1 MKPQEPRNS
10 KSNITSIVVRPLG
23 DFVNQRVLVRYFSIL
38 FILLLSVGTAFAQAD
53 KGSVRGQVTDPSGA
67 VIPNASVSL
76 TTPDGHTVATVTS
89 NAGGSYQVNNLA
101 PGTYIV
107 IANAQGF
114 APSSSKA
121 ISVAAGQSRHF
132 DVSLAI
138 QVEQQQV
145 QVQAEGTTVDTSPDS
160 NANAVVIKG
169 KDLDALSDDPDELQN
184 ELQALAGPSA
194 GPNGGQIYI
203 DGFTGGQLPP
213 KSSIREIRVN
223 QNPFSA
229 QYDRLG
235 YGRIEI
241 LTKPGTDKLH
251 GSINVRGTESAFNSA
266 NPILNSNLQPGQP
279 KIPFPDYYTYF
290 LNGNIGGSINKNIS
304 FFLGAFGRNVQNI
317 SVVDAV
323 NPITTTDKNN
333 PDYLNETINNPS
345 TRIDISPRF
354 DFALSPSDTL
364 TARYSY
370 TRSVQSNGGVG
381 QYTLPSVGNN
391 THNVENE
398 IQLSNS
404 WVVNNH
410 VVNDMRFEYTRT
422 RNQQTPLTT
431 DPTISVAQAFT
442 SGGNNSGT
450 VRDNQDYYE
459 LQDYFTASA
468 GRHSLNFGARLRA
481 TRDANYTNAG
491 TNGQYTY
498 SDLGNY
504 LTDRD
509 NGNFQYYDRYQVT
522 KVNNNQYTARV
533 TLFDIGMFYQDDLK
547 VNQRFTFSYG
557 LRWEAQNHI
566 NDKNDWAPRISLAY
580 ALDGGHGK
588 PAKTVLRAGY
598 GWFFQR
604 FGIANTFGGGGST
617 PFFVNTIH
625 HNVPVN
631 GGESNQQII
640 IQNGLGA
647 DTSHQQP
654 LPAPVYFQVDP
665 HFHAANDMQAAL
677 GVDRQIGKHITS
689 NVTYLYSQGVHQYFT
704 NNVTAPYFD
713 SSNDTYTNATNL
725 TTPSENLYTYQS
737 GGFYRQSEL
746 IASGN
751 ARFRRFSL
759 FGFYVYNNM
768 LSNTGGVNSFLSNAY
783 DPKLD
788 YGRAAQ
794 DIHHRFVIFGN
805 VQAPWAVSFS
815 PMLVYNSGT
824 PYNITI
830 GQDLTANNQFN
841 ARPTFAASCTETG
854 AVDLSAYGLPC
865 MNSQPLGTN
874 EKIVPYGYGTGPQNI
889 SMNLRLAK
897 VIGIGPKVEGG
908 AGGGGGPRG
917 GRGGRGFGGLS
928 GNQGAPG
935 RIDAVVPRKYNL
947 TLTVFG
953 SNILNHQNLGTPNGT
968 LTSPFFGKSQSLAG
982 GFFGPQT
989 AGNRSIFLE
998 AAFNF

>member
-1 MKPQEPRNS
+1 M
-10 KSNITSIVVRPLG
+10 
-23 DFVNQRVLVRYFSIL
+23 NQRVLLRYFSIL
-38 FILLLSVGTAFAQAD
+38 MVLLLSLGSASRLQAQAP
-53 KGSVRGQVTDPSGA
+53 KGSVHGQVTDPSGA
-67 VIPNASVSL
+67 VIPNANVSL

-89 NAGGSYQVNNLA
+89 SGSGSYQVNNLT

-114 APSSSKA
+114 APSNSKA
-121 ISVAAGQSRHF
+121 ISVTAGQAKQF
-132 DVSLAI
+132 DVSLVI
-138 QVEQQQV
+138 ETEQQQV
-145 QVQAEGTTVDTSPDS
+145 QVSADSTTVDTSPDS

-169 KDLDALSDDPDELQN
+169 KDLDALSDDPDELSN

-251 GSINVRGTESAFNSA
+251 GSINARGTDSAFNSA

-290 LNGNIGGSINKNIS
+290 LNGNVGGSINKNIS
-304 FFLGAFGRNVQNI
+304 FFLGAFGRDIQNV

-323 NPITTTDKNN
+323 DPVATTDPAN
-333 PDYLNETINNPS
+333 PVYLNQTVSNPS
-345 TRIDISPRF
+345 TRIDINPRF

-364 TARYSY
+364 TARYDY
-370 TRSVQSNGGVG
+370 TRNTQSNAGVG
-381 QYTLPSVGNN
+381 QFTLPSVGYD

-398 IQLSNS
+398 LQLSNS
-404 WVVNNH
+404 WVMNPH

-422 RNQQTPLTT
+422 RNQQTPLST
-431 DPTISVAQAFT
+431 DPTVSVQGAFT
-442 SGGNNSGT
+442 SGGSNSGT

-459 LQDYFTASA
+459 LQDYFTAS
-468 GRHSLNFGARLRA
+468 GGKHSLNFGVRMRA

-498 SDLGNY
+498 ST
-504 LTDRD
+504 LTDYT
-509 NGNFQYYDRYQVT
+509 NNSPNKFQKT
-522 KVNNNQYTARV
+522 IVNNNQYTARV

-547 VNQRFTFSYG
+547 VSQRFTLSYG
-557 LRWEAQNHI
+557 LRWEAQNRV
-566 NDKNDWAPRISLAY
+566 NDKNDWAPRVSFAY
-580 ALDGGHGK
+580 ALDGGGKK

-604 FGIANTFGGGGST
+604 FGIASSFGGGGST

-625 HNVPVN
+625 HNVPLP
-631 GGESNQQII
+631 GGVSNQQIS
-640 IQNGLGA
+640 IQTFGNSDSGHEN
-647 DTSHQQP
+647 T
-654 LPAPVYFQVDP
+654 APIYFQVDQ
-665 HFHAANDMQAAL
+665 HFHAANDMQAAF
-677 GVDRQIGKHITS
+677 GVDRQISKRITS
-689 NVTYLYSQGVHQYFT
+689 NVTYLYSQGVHQYYT
-704 NNVTAPYFD
+704 NNISAAPFD
-713 SSNDTYTNATNL
+713 SSTDTYANVP
-725 TTPSENLYTYQS
+725 TTGLPTPDENLYTYQS
-737 GGFYRQSEL
+737 GGFYRQSEV
-746 IASGN
+746 IASAN

-759 FGFYVYNNM
+759 FGFYVYNNI
-768 LSNTGGVNSFLSNAY
+768 LGNTGGVNSFLSNAH
-783 DPKLD
+783 DSSLD
-788 YGRAAQ
+788 YGRTAQ
-794 DIHHRFVIFGN
+794 DIHNRFVIFGN
-805 VQAPWAVSFS
+805 IQGPWATSLS
-815 PMLVYNSGT
+815 PFLAYNSGT

-841 ARPTFAASCTETG
+841 ARPTFAASCGETG
-854 AVDLSAYGLPC
+854 AVDLSQYGLPC
-865 MNSQPLGTN
+865 MNTQPLGTN
-874 EKIVPYGYGTGPQNI
+874 EKIVPYGFGTGPSNI
-889 SMNLRLAK
+889 SLNMRVAK
-897 VIGIGPKVEGG
+897 VIGIGPKIEGN
-908 AGGGGGPRG
+908 APGGGGPGGPGG

-928 GNQGAPG
+928 GNQGGPG
-935 RIDAVVPRKYNL
+935 RLDAAVPRKYNL
-947 TLTVFG
+947 TLTAFG
-953 SNILNHQNLGTPNGT
+953 ANILNHQNLGTPNST
-968 LTSPFFGKSQSLAG
+968 LLSPFFGKSQSLAG
-982 GFFGPQT
+982 GFFGPPT